1 MMKTAKL
8 LLHCPDKPGIL
19 AEVTDFIT
27 VNKGNIIYLDQYVDH
42 VENIFFMRIEWELK
56 DFLVPQ
62 EKIEDYFATLYAQKY
77 EMNFR
82 LYFSD
87 TKPRMAIFVSKMS
100 HCLFDLLARYTAG
113 EWNVEIPLIIS
124 NHPDLQ
130 HVAER
135 FGIPFHLFPITKE
148 TKEEQEKKEMELL
161 AKHKITFIV
170 LARYMQVI
178 SEQMINAY
186 PNRIINIHHS
196 FLPAF
201 VGAKPYHAAFER
213 GVKIIGATSHYVTTE
228 LDAGPIIEQDVVR
241 ITHKDTVQDL
251 VNKGKD
257 LEKIVL
263 SRAVQK
269 HIEHKVLAYKN
280 KTVIFN

>member
-1 MMKTAKL
+1 MMTTAKL

-62 EKIEDYFATLYAQKY
+62 EKIEDYFRTLYGQKY
-77 EMNFR
+77 EMDFR

-87 TKPRMAIFVSKMS
+87 VKPRMAIFVSKLS
-100 HCLFDLLARYTAG
+100 HCLFDMLARYTAG

-135 FGIPFHLFPITKE
+135 FGIPFYLFPITKE
-148 TKEEQEKKEMELL
+148 TKEEQERKEMELL

-186 PNRIINIHHS
+186 PNKIVNIHHS

-201 VGAKPYHAAFER
+201 VGAKPYHAAFQR

-241 ITHKDTVQDL
+241 ITHKDAIEDL

-269 HIEHKVLAYKN
+269 HIERKVLAYKN
-280 KTVIFN
+280 KTVIFS

>member
-1 MMKTAKL
+1 MKTAKL

-87 TKPRMAIFVSKMS
+87 TKPQLAIFVSKMS

-124 NHPDLQ
+124 NHPDF
-130 HVAER
+130 AAR
-135 FGIPFHLFPITKE
+135 GRAFRYSFP
-148 TKEEQEKKEMELL
+148 
-161 AKHKITFIV
+161 
-170 LARYMQVI
+170 
-178 SEQMINAY
+178 
-186 PNRIINIHHS
+186 S
-196 FLPAF
+196 FPLP
-201 VGAKPYHAAFER
+201 KR
-213 GVKIIGATSHYVTTE
+213 
-228 LDAGPIIEQDVVR
+228 QR
-241 ITHKDTVQDL
+241 R
-251 VNKGKD
+251 NKRRRKW
-257 LEKIVL
+257 
-263 SRAVQK
+263 SYWQA
-269 HIEHKVLAYKN
+269 
-280 KTVIFN
+280 

>member
-113 EWNVEIPLIIS
+113 EWDVEIPLIIS

-269 HIEHKVLAYKN
+269 HIERKVLAYKN

>member
-1 MMKTAKL
+1 MSTAKL
-8 LLHCPDKPGIL
+8 LLHCPDRPGIVSD
-19 AEVTDFIT
+19 VTSFIT

-42 VENIFFMRIEWELK
+42 IENIFFMRIEWELK
-56 DFLVPQ
+56 DFFIPK
-62 EKIEDYFATLYAQKY
+62 EKIYEYFETLYAQKY
-77 EMNFR
+77 SMNFR
-82 LYFSD
+82 LYFSED
-87 TKPRMAIFVSKMS
+87 KPRMAIFVSKLS
-100 HCLFDLLARYTAG
+100 HCLYDLLSRYTAG

-124 NHPDLQ
+124 NHMDMEP
-130 HVAER
+130 VAKR
-135 FGIPFHLFPITKE
+135 FDIPYYHFPITKE
-148 TKEEQEKKEMELL
+148 SKAEQEEKELELL
-161 AKHKITFIV
+161 AQYKTNFIV

-178 SEQMINAY
+178 SEQMISAY

-241 ITHKDTVQDL
+241 ITHKDSISEL

-269 HIEHKVLAYKN
+269 HIERKILAYKN
-280 KTVIFN
+280 KTVIFS